1 MGVKYNALVVSS
13 EKKYI
18 TKISDYCNSLYGD
31 KIELFVESNIEKIE
45 IELPVTDILFFDLDL
60 SKNDTSF
67 ICDLLQS
74 YFGCVIFTGNT
85 KSVESCLVNHAHVC
99 GFLGKDAIL
108 ESFLKAM
115 KRSFMV
121 LEGLERIE
129 SEFKET
135 TKVDFIAVPSV
146 SKIDVLEV
154 SKLLYCEAE
163 GRYTTFFL
171 EDGKTI
177 VSSRNLGEYE
187 KQLPS
192 NLFFRIHH
200 KYLVNLQKVS
210 SINKEGG
217 RYCEMLN
224 SSFLPISKRR
234 QDKFNRFL
242 RLK

>member
-1 MGVKYNALVVSS
+1 M
-13 EKKYI
+13 
-18 TKISDYCNSLYGD
+18 
-31 KIELFVESNIEKIE
+31 
-45 IELPVTDILFFDLDL
+45 
-60 SKNDTSF
+60 
-67 ICDLLQS
+67 
-74 YFGCVIFTGNT
+74 
-85 KSVESCLVNHAHVC
+85 ESCLVNHAHVC